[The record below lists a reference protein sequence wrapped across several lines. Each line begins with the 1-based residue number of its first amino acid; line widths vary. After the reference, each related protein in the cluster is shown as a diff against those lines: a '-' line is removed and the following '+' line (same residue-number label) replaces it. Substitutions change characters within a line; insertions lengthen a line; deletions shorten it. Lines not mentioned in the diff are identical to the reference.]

1 MQNKLRPI
9 VSLTGI
15 STVGIY
21 TVGVTETAGGTGIGT
36 TTYIRSVLMHNTSGV
51 GTCAS
56 SVYVYPHF
64 EEVEGVGKTAYRL
77 LRKDLEPNETF
88 LWYLPSYPIIMTDRE
103 KLVVEITGNATGSGI
118 GSVVNYLVFGDE
130 EQAWG

>member
-1 MQNKLRPI
+1 
-9 VSLTGI
+9 
-15 STVGIY
+15 
-21 TVGVTETAGGTGIGT
+21 
-36 TTYIRSVLMHNTSGV
+36 MHNTSGV

-88 LWYLPSYPIIMTDRE
+88 LWDLPSYPIIMTDRE